1 MSPTSYL
8 TAPPRVVGIIYST
21 ALRFVKPT
29 TPVLPWAGMETFL
42 TILATASAFL
52 AFVSGVSALRAGLRL
67 RRTYLALRSYL
78 YAEVVQLAGRATE
91 LEKSLT
97 ALDARARAL
106 PVHISELQ
114 QNLAALRV
122 LTNALGISLG
132 QAQRAL
138 SSTGIKSSLA
148 RPHSRT
154 FEARAGRVGA
164 SNVDERDEIRR
175 P

>member
-1 MSPTSYL
+1 
-8 TAPPRVVGIIYST
+8 
-21 ALRFVKPT
+21 
-29 TPVLPWAGMETFL
+29 METFL
-42 TILATASAFL
+42 TILALTSAVL
-52 AFVSGVSALRAGLRL
+52 AFVAGVAALRSGLRL
-67 RRTYLALRSYL
+67 RRTYLALRSHFYS
-78 YAEVVQLAGRATE
+78 EVVRLAGRTTE
-91 LEKSLT
+91 LEKSLS

-114 QNLAALRV
+114 QNLATLRV

-148 RPHSRT
+148 RPLSKI
-154 FEARAGRVGA
+154 FEARAGRA
-164 SNVDERDEIRR
+164 HVDERDEIGR